1 MSRRAVILVVDANDL
16 TGAELCSDLQD
27 LLAGLADVKLVHGAD
42 EAVRAADSIHAAGGF
57 VPLAL
62 VDLDFDAHRGAD
74 VVVALHAHPHVQNAR
89 TVLVTSRALLRDVD
103 KAL

>member
-1 MSRRAVILVVDANDL
+1 MSGRAVILVVDATDI

-27 LLAGLADVKLVHGAD
+27 RLAGLADVKLVHGAD

-62 VDLDFDAHRGAD
+62 VDLDFDRSIE
-74 VVVALHAHPHVQNAR
+74 AR
-89 TVLVTSRALLRDVD
+89 DAEMDGTGSSSITSVGPSI
-103 KAL
+103 